1 MLNFNDKIAETYID
15 REKLY
20 AMQPEIDA
28 AMGKIVNH
36 SGEGSQFTGWVD
48 LPIDYDMDE
57 FARIKADAAKIQMMC
72 DVFVIIG
79 IGGSY
84 LGARAAIE
92 FVKSP
97 NYNATRKDTP
107 AIYFV
112 GNNISS
118 AAMKDVYALC
128 QEKDFCV
135 NVISKSGTTTE
146 PAIAFRF
153 FKELLEKKYGAEGA
167 KERIFATTGLNDAN
181 SALNKLSKDEGYAR
195 YSVPD
200 DIGGRY
206 SVLTAVGLL
215 PIAVA
220 GIDIDAMMQG
230 AAAARTAYL
239 GVSDLKKSACARY
252 AAIRNLLYREGK
264 AVEILASY
272 EPAFAMMAEWWK
284 QLFGESEGKDG
295 KGILPDSVV
304 NTTDLHSLGQIIQQ
318 GQRNIF
324 ESHVFI
330 YEKDADI
337 RVGHDGADLDQL
349 NYLEGKSLFEIN
361 ETAFEATVLAHT
373 DGGVPCL
380 ILELD
385 SHGAFDFGYMVYFF
399 EMACAISGYTLG
411 INPFNQPGVEDYK
424 KNMFAFL
431 GKENVYRNAQDEK
444 GKEAYAKKKAEYEG
458 IRQKYEGLKSKFRT
472 V

>member
-1 MLNFNDKIAETYID
+1 MLTFNDKIAKTFID
-15 REKLY
+15 EEKLL

-28 AMGKIVNH
+28 AMEKIVNR
-36 SGEGSQFTGWVD
+36 SGEGNQYTGWVD
-48 LPIDYDMDE
+48 LPLCYDRDE
-57 FARIKADAAKIQMMC
+57 FARIKADAAKIRKMC
-72 DVFVIIG
+72 DIFVVIG

-97 NYNATRKDTP
+97 NYNAARTDTP

-118 AAMKDVYALC
+118 AALKDVYDLC

-153 FKELLEKKYGAEGA
+153 FKELLEKKYGTEGA
-167 KERIFATTGLNDAN
+167 RERIFATTGLNDAN
-181 SALNKLSKDEGYAR
+181 SALNKLSLDEKYAR

-220 GIDIDAMMQG
+220 GIDITSMMLG
-230 AAAARTAYL
+230 AAAARAKCL
-239 GVSDLKKSACARY
+239 GRSDLTKSPCAL
-252 AAIRNLLYREGK
+252 RNLLYREGK
-264 AVEILASY
+264 SVEILASY
-272 EPAFAMMAEWWK
+272 EPSFAMMAEWWK
-284 QLFGESEGKDG
+284 QLYGESEGKDG

-324 ESHVFI
+324 ETHVFI
-330 YEKDADI
+330 YQKDADI
-337 RVGHDGADLDQL
+337 RVGHDDANLDQL
-349 NYLEGKSLFEIN
+349 NYLEGKSLYEIN

-380 ILELD
+380 IMELD
-385 SHGAFDFGYMVYFF
+385 GHSAADFGYMVYFF
-399 EMACAISGYTLG
+399 EMACALSGYTLG

-431 GKENVYRNAQDEK
+431 GKENVYADAQDSK
-444 GKEAYAKKKAEYEG
+444 GRKPMRRRRPNTKPSA
-458 IRQKYEGLKSKFRT
+458 
-472 V
+472 